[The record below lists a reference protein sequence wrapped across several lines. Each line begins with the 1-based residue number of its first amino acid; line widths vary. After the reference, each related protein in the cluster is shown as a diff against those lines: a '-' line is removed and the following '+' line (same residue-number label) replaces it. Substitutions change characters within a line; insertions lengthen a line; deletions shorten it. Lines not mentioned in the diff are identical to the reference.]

1 MRTLRA
7 NSTLT
12 LTATVLAAVLV
23 VANIS
28 SLNVALPELSRELG
42 ASQSDVQW
50 MVDIYAFFLASL
62 LLPAGALGDKFG
74 RRPMLL
80 LGVTILCIANVA
92 TLFTEHLD
100 FIESNEAK
108 LVIAFRALSGI
119 GAAFIFPATLST
131 ITTTLPPEK
140 KERGVAIWTASVFFG
155 GLSGVLLSG
164 ALIENY
170 SWESVFLVISVLSA
184 VILLFCWICLPDS
197 SSPEKSNLD
206 PLGALLSLLAI
217 GGIVF
222 AIMEGPIKGWSSEI
236 ILSCFIAGGV
246 FLLAFVT
253 WESKAQRPLLD
264 ISVFKDRSVR
274 SGSLSLL
281 VQFTVAFGF
290 FFVAVQFIAYVLGY
304 GPLDTGLSFLPTAI
318 GLFPASLI
326 AIPLTKRLGF
336 RVTGLLGLCL
346 LGVSLYVGA
355 QFQSDSSF
363 LDFAL
368 VAVIY
373 GAGIG
378 LASPPATEIIVSSL
392 PFEKQ
397 GVASAL
403 NDVLRELGAVIGIAI
418 AGSMF
423 NSGYRSSIDSL
434 QEFPQE
440 ILELAK
446 ESPAIA
452 PQLASSLETSM
463 DNFLYQITVSV
474 AEGWSDSLWALLF
487 VVAGGAVCFAIWAPG
502 KKQQARAIVSSRP
515 GRTALRYEEVA
526 TYIEIEG
533 ARKKDRI
540 RVSQRRLEGP

>member
-1 MRTLRA
+1 MMSLRS

-74 RRPMLL
+74 RRTMLL
-80 LGVTILCIANVA
+80 LGITILGIANAA

-100 FIESNEAK
+100 FIEPNEAK

-131 ITTTLPPEK
+131 ITTTLPPNK

-170 SWESVFLVISVLSA
+170 TWESVFLVMGILSA
-184 VILLFCWICLPDS
+184 IILLFCWVCLPNS

-206 PLGALLSLLAI
+206 PLGSLLSLLAI
-217 GGIVF
+217 GGIVY
-222 AIMEGPIKGWSSEI
+222 AIMEGPIKGWNSEI
-236 ILSCFIAGGV
+236 ILSCFIIGGV
-246 FLLAFVT
+246 FLLAFVI
-253 WESKAQRPLLD
+253 WESKTSKPLLD
-264 ISVFKDRSVR
+264 VSVFKDRSVR
-274 SGSLSLL
+274 SGSFSLL
-281 VQFTVAFGF
+281 VQFIVAFGF
-290 FFVAVQFIAYVLGY
+290 FFVAVQFLAYVLGY

-326 AIPLTKRLGF
+326 AIPLTKKLGF
-336 RVTGLLGLCL
+336 RAVGLLGLGL
-346 LGVSLYVGA
+346 LGVSLYIGA

-363 LDFAL
+363 TDFAL

-403 NDVLRELGAVIGIAI
+403 NDVLRELGAVVGIAI

-434 QEFPQE
+434 QEFPDQ
-440 ILELAK
+440 ILQLAK
-446 ESPAIA
+446 ESPALA
-452 PQLASSLETSM
+452 PQLAASLETSM
-463 DNFLYQITVSV
+463 DKFLYEITASV
-474 AEGWSDSLWALLF
+474 ADGWSDSLWALFF
-487 VVAGGAVCFAIWAPG
+487 VVAGGVVFFALWAPG
-502 KKQQARAIVSSRP
+502 KRHQSKTDVNRRSRKT
-515 GRTALRYEEVA
+515 GLRYKEVT

-533 ARKKDRI
+533 SRRRDKI
-540 RVSQRRLEGP
+540 RVIQKRLDGA